1 MEARENVKVMPF
13 KNGKEGLPGQLA
25 VAVLETARRL
35 DGSASLV
42 ECASYVQ
49 GHSPA
54 HGSQPSKPGNWLWY
68 MYTIQ
73 SSRRCLTALGP
84 DPD

>member
-1 MEARENVKVMPF
+1 MKVMPF

-25 VAVLETARRL
+25 VAVLKTACRL

-49 GHSPA
+49 GPSPA
-54 HGSQPSKPGNWLWY
+54 HGSQPSKPGN
-68 MYTIQ
+68 
-73 SSRRCLTALGP
+73 
-84 DPD
+84 